1 MTAPARTVT
10 IPFFMAHLLEEISF
24 WDPET
29 PRLDRGGAFSNSYGR
44 MRQPRLARRK
54 PLTGVRCNPKTPS
67 ASTRP
72 CCSSDGASLW
82 HSPRNPNVGAPE
94 TPPFMPGGFLFR
106 VGRKS
111 SP

>member
-44 MRQPRLARRK
+44 KRQPRLGRRK
-54 PLTGVRCNPKTPS
+54 PLTGVRGEPKTPA
-67 ASTRP
+67 ASERP

-82 HSPRNPNVGAPE
+82 AFPRNPKVCASE
-94 TPPFMPGGFLFR
+94 RPPFFPGRGP
-106 VGRKS
+106 VS
-111 SP
+111 A